1 MSRAPSSAER
11 LALAA
16 IVLLALALR
25 LVGLSAGLRH
35 PPHDD
40 ERVFVENAHRMA
52 AERSLDHGFYEYP
65 GLTFFL
71 LAPVEGAFGETPPGP
86 RAYYAARALVAV
98 TGAACC
104 LLLFRLGSGIAGPV
118 AGLLAAL
125 FGAVSPVAVETAHQF
140 RPDVLLQAATLAAL
154 LAFRRLDGTTWPD
167 LVAGAALGVA
177 GALKFS
183 AIFLLPSYFAA
194 RLLTPGPRV
203 LAVLRTGLVA
213 VALLVLFTPVV
224 LWRFADFAGGAG
236 VQVAYHYEDRADGA
250 VPYHV
255 MAIEYLG
262 VWQKALGWPGT
273 VLSLL
278 GALALA
284 RRPRELWPL
293 LLLPLCAVAVLATS
307 DFRRERFLLPA
318 LSSAFTLVGV
328 GGALL
333 AGRLRGAAVAAA
345 LAAAWPLAQSTRYVS
360 DLLVP
365 GTRDRVLDFVTT
377 QVPAG
382 ARLVNDVPQLAFVGA
397 RYEVMDVPRLTRA
410 RRAQVLASDY
420 VVAGPQV
427 EPEAL
432 AGLDLRFEAE
442 PLARVQGP
450 RIAVYAVPPGLRPV
464 YEPVTLSAAQLS
476 ASEEASGLPA
486 LVVGRA
492 HPSWRTAGPQQVGDW
507 IAADLGREVLLGR
520 VELVSGDDPKF
531 AAREL
536 RVLVSL
542 DGADF
547 REAAVLPGRAP
558 DQRAR
563 PEEPSQVFLLDPP
576 VRARAVKLALLKRGP
591 RRWGVA
597 ELKLFAVAGAPPA
610 P

>member
-11 LALAA
+11 LALAG
-16 IVLLALALR
+16 IVVLALALR
-25 LVGLSAGLRH
+25 FVGLSAGLRH
-35 PPHDD
+35 PPHND

-65 GLTFFL
+65 GLAFFL
-71 LAPVEGAFGETPPGP
+71 LAPIEGAFGETPPGP
-86 RAYYAARALVAV
+86 RAYYAARALVAAA
-98 TGAACC
+98 GAVAC
-104 LLLFRLGSGIAGPV
+104 LLLYRLGSGIAGPT

-140 RPDVLLQAATLAAL
+140 RPDVLLQVATVLAL
-154 LAFRRLDGTTWPD
+154 LAFRKLDDAPWPD
-167 LVAGAALGVA
+167 VLAGVALGLA

-183 AIFLLPSYFAA
+183 AVFLLPSYFAA

-203 LAVLRTGLVA
+203 LAILRTGLVA
-213 VALLVLFTPVV
+213 IAVLVLFTPVV
-224 LWRFADFAGGAG
+224 LWRFADFAGGAT

-250 VPYHV
+250 VAFHV
-255 MAIEYLG
+255 MAIEYLA

-273 VLSLL
+273 VLSVV
-278 GALALA
+278 GVLALA
-284 RRPRELWPL
+284 RRPRELAPL

-318 LSSAFTLVGV
+318 LSSAFALAGA

-333 AGRLRGAAVAAA
+333 ASRLRGAGAAAA
-345 LAAAWPLAQSTRYVS
+345 LCAAWPVWQSVQWVADVR
-360 DLLVP
+360 VP
-365 GTRDRVLDFVTT
+365 STRDRVLDFVTT

-382 ARLVNDVPQLAFVGA
+382 ARLVTDVPQIGFDGA
-397 RYEVMDVPRLTRA
+397 RYEVMEVPRLTLA
-410 RRAQVLASDY
+410 RRAQVLSSDY

-432 AGLDLRFEAE
+432 AGLEPRFEAE

-450 RIAVYAVPPGLRPV
+450 RVALYAVPGALRPA
-464 YEPVTLSAAQLS
+464 YEPVTLSAGQLS

-486 LVVGRA
+486 LVDGRA
-492 HPSWRTAGPQQVGDW
+492 YPAWRTAGPQQAGDW

-520 VELVSGDDPKF
+520 VELLQGDDPKF

-542 DGADF
+542 DGAAF
-547 REAAVLPGRAP
+547 QEAAMLPGRAE

-563 PEEPSQVFLLDPP
+563 REEPSQVFVLSPP
-576 VRARAVKLALLKRGP
+576 VRARVVKLALLKRGP
-591 RRWGVA
+591 HRWGVA